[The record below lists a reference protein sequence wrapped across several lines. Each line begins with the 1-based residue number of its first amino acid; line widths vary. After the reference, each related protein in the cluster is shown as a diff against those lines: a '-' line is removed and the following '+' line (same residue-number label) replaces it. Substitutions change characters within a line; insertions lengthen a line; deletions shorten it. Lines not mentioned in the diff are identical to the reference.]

1 MRSSFCIR
9 YEKPGDVG
17 NQIQEN
23 PIWHLAYP
31 KAIKWGDSALI
42 HGSLPCIKKELTM
55 VAHEE
60 KRDNARA
67 GMAADYRADFMV
79 SDGLNREALLN

>member
-1 MRSSFCIR
+1 MD
-9 YEKPGDVG
+9 P
-17 NQIQEN
+17 
-23 PIWHLAYP
+23 
-31 KAIKWGDSALI
+31 
-42 HGSLPCIKKELTM
+42 LPCIKKELTM

-67 GMAADYRADFMV
+67 GMAADYGADLMV